1 MSRDNNPCNSFI
13 TKIKKIVSVIRI
25 QSLLAEA
32 EGFVRKAKP
41 NGIAIVT
48 KSIAFIFRLYL
59 NLKYM
64 SGALSNK

>member
-1 MSRDNNPCNSFI
+1 MAQR
-13 TKIKKIVSVIRI
+13 K
-25 QSLLAEA
+25 
-32 EGFVRKAKP
+32 GFVREAKP